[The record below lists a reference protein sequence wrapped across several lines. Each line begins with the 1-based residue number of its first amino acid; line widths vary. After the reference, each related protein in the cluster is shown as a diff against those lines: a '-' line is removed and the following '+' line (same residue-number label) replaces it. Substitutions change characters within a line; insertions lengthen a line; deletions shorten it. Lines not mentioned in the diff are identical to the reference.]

1 MMTGTSP
8 VSLVDRIRRHLVG
21 LKMPRALEVLD
32 QTLRRLEC
40 GDRGR
45 EGFRLPSLRTVRAV
59 LPHTA
64 LQSLVSTSGVS
75 RCFPGSVQGEESWFR
90 EEGARLP

>member
-1 MMTGTSP
+1 MITDKLGSYGAAKKE
-8 VSLVDRIRRHLVG
+8 I
-21 LKMPRALEVLD
+21 MP
-32 QTLRRLEC
+32 
-40 GDRGR
+40 DRGR